1 MKKQGKCGKIVL
13 SITAVK
19 SCIKR
24 GETTM
29 TQEFVNLRSR
39 KNPKARIKLMS
50 GHFAT
55 MNSHVNT
62 YIDMSTV
69 KTRHN
74 NARET
79 AAALAEEYKGI
90 MVETIVCL
98 KNTEVIGAF
107 MAEHLADAG
116 RISMSAGNN
125 ISVVT
130 PEFDTM
136 GQMLFRDSNQRMIQ
150 GKQVLILT
158 DSVTTGALLGKAV
171 EAVLYYG
178 GRVCGICAVFS
189 AVNRAAGMDIHS
201 IFTVSD
207 LPDYKGYAAKDCP
220 LCKEGQ
226 KLDGI
231 VNTFGLVKF

>member
-1 MKKQGKCGKIVL
+1 
-13 SITAVK
+13 
-19 SCIKR
+19 
-24 GETTM
+24 M
-29 TQEFVNLRSR
+29 TEEFVNLRSR
-39 KNPKARIKLMS
+39 KNPKARIKLMG

-79 AAALAEEYKGI
+79 AATLAEEYKTGT

-107 MAEHLADAG
+107 MAEHLADTG

-136 GQMLFRDSNQRMIQ
+136 GQILLRPVLCLQKPW
-150 GKQVLILT
+150 KQCCITVDVYVVSVQYSVRSTGQQVWMSGQSLRFLICRIIK
-158 DSVTTGALLGKAV
+158 DMQPKA
-171 EAVLYYG
+171 ARCA
-178 GRVCGICAVFS
+178 GRGRNWMELS
-189 AVNRAAGMDIHS
+189 IHS
-201 IFTVSD
+201 V
-207 LPDYKGYAAKDCP
+207 L
-220 LCKEGQ
+220 
-226 KLDGI
+226 
-231 VNTFGLVKF
+231 

>member
-1 MKKQGKCGKIVL
+1 
-13 SITAVK
+13 
-19 SCIKR
+19 
-24 GETTM
+24 M
-29 TQEFVNLRSR
+29 TEEFVNLRSR
-39 KNPKARIKLMS
+39 KNPKARIKLMG

-79 AAALAEEYKGI
+79 AATLAEEYKTGT

-107 MAEHLADAG
+107 MAEHLADTG

-136 GQMLFRDSNQRMIQ
+136 GQILSFLFMLPHSEADQNFTRPN
-150 GKQVLILT
+150 VLTIPSSFCPSLH
-158 DSVTTGALLGKAV
+158 SGQSL
-171 EAVLYYG
+171 
-178 GRVCGICAVFS
+178 
-189 AVNRAAGMDIHS
+189 AA
-201 IFTVSD
+201 
-207 LPDYKGYAAKDCP
+207 YP
-220 LCKEGQ
+220 L
-226 KLDGI
+226 
-231 VNTFGLVKF
+231 

>member
-1 MKKQGKCGKIVL
+1 
-13 SITAVK
+13 
-19 SCIKR
+19 
-24 GETTM
+24 M
-29 TQEFVNLRSR
+29 TEEFVNLRSR
-39 KNPKARIKLMS
+39 KNPKARIKLMG

-79 AAALAEEYKGI
+79 AATLAEEYKTGT

-107 MAEHLADAG
+107 MAEHLADTG

-130 PEFDTM
+130 PVLCLQKPWKQCCITVDVYVVSVQYSVRST
-136 GQMLFRDSNQRMIQ
+136 GQ
-150 GKQVLILT
+150 QVWMSGQSLRFLICRIIKDMQPKT
-158 DSVTTGALLGKAV
+158 ARCA
-171 EAVLYYG
+171 
-178 GRVCGICAVFS
+178 GRGRNWMELS
-189 AVNRAAGMDIHS
+189 IHS
-201 IFTVSD
+201 V
-207 LPDYKGYAAKDCP
+207 L
-220 LCKEGQ
+220 
-226 KLDGI
+226 
-231 VNTFGLVKF
+231 

>member
-1 MKKQGKCGKIVL
+1 
-13 SITAVK
+13 
-19 SCIKR
+19 
-24 GETTM
+24 M

-39 KNPKARIKLMS
+39 KNPKARIKLMN

-79 AAALAEEYKGI
+79 AETLAEEYKGA

-116 RISMSAGNN
+116 RISMSVG
-125 ISVVT
+125 II
-130 PEFDTM
+130 F
-136 GQMLFRDSNQRMIQ
+136 
-150 GKQVLILT
+150 
-158 DSVTTGALLGKAV
+158 LL
-171 EAVLYYG
+171 
-178 GRVCGICAVFS
+178 
-189 AVNRAAGMDIHS
+189 
-201 IFTVSD
+201 
-207 LPDYKGYAAKDCP
+207 
-220 LCKEGQ
+220 
-226 KLDGI
+226 
-231 VNTFGLVKF
+231 

>member
-1 MKKQGKCGKIVL
+1 
-13 SITAVK
+13 
-19 SCIKR
+19 
-24 GETTM
+24 M
-29 TQEFVNLRSR
+29 TEEFVNLRSR
-39 KNPKARIKLMS
+39 KNPKARIKLMN

-79 AAALAEEYKGI
+79 AMTLAEEYKTST

-107 MAEHLADAG
+107 MAEDLADTS
-116 RISMSAGNN
+116 RVSMSAGNN

-136 GQMLFRDSNQRMIQ
+136 GQMLFRHNNQRMIE

-158 DSVTTGALLGKAV
+158 DSVTTGALLAKAV

-189 AVNRAAGMDIHS
+189 AVNRAAGMDVKS

-226 KLDGI
+226 RLDGI
-231 VNTFGLVKF
+231 VNTFGFVKF

>member
-1 MKKQGKCGKIVL
+1 
-13 SITAVK
+13 
-19 SCIKR
+19 
-24 GETTM
+24 M
-29 TQEFVNLRSR
+29 TEEFVNLRSR
-39 KNPKARIKLMS
+39 KNPKARIKLMG

-62 YIDMSTV
+62 NIDMSTV

-79 AAALAEEYKGI
+79 AATLAEEYKTGT

-107 MAEHLADAG
+107 MAEHLADTG

-136 GQMLFRDSNQRMIQ
+136 GQILFRDSNQRMIE

-158 DSVTTGALLGKAV
+158 DSVRPVLCLQKPWKQCCITVDVYVVSVQYSVRSTGQQVWMSGQSLRFLICRIIKDMQPKTARCA
-171 EAVLYYG
+171 
-178 GRVCGICAVFS
+178 GRGRNWMELS
-189 AVNRAAGMDIHS
+189 IHS
-201 IFTVSD
+201 V
-207 LPDYKGYAAKDCP
+207 L
-220 LCKEGQ
+220 
-226 KLDGI
+226 
-231 VNTFGLVKF
+231 

>member
-1 MKKQGKCGKIVL
+1 
-13 SITAVK
+13 
-19 SCIKR
+19 
-24 GETTM
+24 M
-29 TQEFVNLRSR
+29 TEEFVNLRSR
-39 KNPKARIKLMS
+39 KNPKARIKLMG

-79 AAALAEEYKGI
+79 AATLAEEYKTGT

-107 MAEHLADAG
+107 MAEHLADTG

-136 GQMLFRDSNQRMIQ
+136 GQILFRDSNQRMIE

-158 DSVTTGALLGKAV
+158 DSVTTGALLAKAV
-171 EAVLYYG
+171 DVYVVSVQYSVRSTGQQVWMSGQSLRFLICRIIKDMQPKTARCA
-178 GRVCGICAVFS
+178 GRGRNWMELS
-189 AVNRAAGMDIHS
+189 IHS
-201 IFTVSD
+201 V
-207 LPDYKGYAAKDCP
+207 L
-220 LCKEGQ
+220 
-226 KLDGI
+226 
-231 VNTFGLVKF
+231 

>member
-1 MKKQGKCGKIVL
+1 
-13 SITAVK
+13 
-19 SCIKR
+19 
-24 GETTM
+24 M
-29 TQEFVNLRSR
+29 TEEFVNLRSR
-39 KNPKARIKLMS
+39 KNPKARIKLMG

-79 AAALAEEYKGI
+79 AATLAEEYKTGT

-107 MAEHLADAG
+107 MAEHLADTG

-130 PEFDTM
+130 PVFP
-136 GQMLFRDSNQRMIQ
+136 
-150 GKQVLILT
+150 KQ
-158 DSVTTGALLGKAV
+158 K
-171 EAVLYYG
+171 
-178 GRVCGICAVFS
+178 
-189 AVNRAAGMDIHS
+189 DIKKQPM
-201 IFTVSD
+201 FTC
-207 LPDYKGYAAKDCP
+207 LQT
-220 LCKEGQ
+220 KEYCY
-226 KLDGI
+226 
-231 VNTFGLVKF
+231 

>member
-1 MKKQGKCGKIVL
+1 
-13 SITAVK
+13 
-19 SCIKR
+19 
-24 GETTM
+24 M
-29 TQEFVNLRSR
+29 TEEFVNLRSR
-39 KNPKARIKLMS
+39 KNPKARIKLMG

-79 AAALAEEYKGI
+79 AATLAEEYKTGT

-107 MAEHLADAG
+107 MAEHLADTG

-136 GQMLFRDSNQRMIQ
+136 GQ
-150 GKQVLILT
+150 IL
-158 DSVTTGALLGKAV
+158 
-171 EAVLYYG
+171 
-178 GRVCGICAVFS
+178 
-189 AVNRAAGMDIHS
+189 
-201 IFTVSD
+201 
-207 LPDYKGYAAKDCP
+207 
-220 LCKEGQ
+220 
-226 KLDGI
+226 
-231 VNTFGLVKF
+231 